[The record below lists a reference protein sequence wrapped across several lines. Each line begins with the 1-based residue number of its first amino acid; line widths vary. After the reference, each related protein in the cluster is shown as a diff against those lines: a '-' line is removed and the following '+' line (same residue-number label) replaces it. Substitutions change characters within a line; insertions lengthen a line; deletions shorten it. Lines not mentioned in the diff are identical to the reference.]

1 MDSTEFLPQKPYQR
15 LCWRTRVAAGVLGLL
30 AIASSAHADTTSGRQ
45 ANERGDYQRAMEE
58 WQAAADHN
66 DPEAEFGVGTLYE
79 FGAGELKQDYKRAAE
94 WYKRAATHGNTGAE
108 YRLALLYAAGGDDF
122 ESDLV
127 EAYKW
132 ASLAAQSEG
141 VWGTL
146 AADLVKQLEKV
157 ATIGQQAD
165 GIKRAA
171 DWNEARA
178 PKKPPAER
186 TAPAVVE
193 DTSSRPTNSGCPGW
207 PFPTL
212 PCTDRFPALETSHQ
226 PHSNPTLPTALSP
239 AGPDPGT
246 QPAPAANSSLDQL
259 DRALKQINC
268 AALRTRLSGRGWPVI
283 FGAVPDSDQKAKVVQ
298 LAVRFFPA
306 SQPGINVDIV
316 PAPLCQTLAALD
328 SLGLTGLLAEGSLAL
343 RLNNGTLRLR
353 EGDPIKLEVKAPAY
367 PIDLRIDYFSVD
379 GQVLHL
385 TSAGGEPI
393 PRIAARETRL
403 FGSAANGQI
412 WKAGGAPF
420 GTELISVI
428 GTPTPLDLG
437 GSRPQV
443 EPAEDYLR
451 DLKGALGRRDPG
463 PGHPAVIATVLVTT
477 AGTGSSP

>member
-1 MDSTEFLPQKPYQR
+1 MDSTEVLPQKPRQR
-15 LCWRTRVAAGVLGLL
+15 LCWRTRVAAGVVGLL
-30 AIASSAHADTTSGRQ
+30 AIALPARADTTSGRL
-45 ANERGDYQRAMEE
+45 AYERGDYRRAMEE

-122 ESDLV
+122 GSDLV

-146 AADLVKQLEKV
+146 TADLVKQLEKV
-157 ATIGQQAD
+157 TTISQQAD

-171 DWNEARA
+171 DWNEART
-178 PKKPPAER
+178 PKKAPTEP
-186 TAPAVVE
+186 TVPAVVE

-212 PCTDRFPALETSHQ
+212 PCTDRFPALDTSHQ
-226 PHSNPTLPTALSP
+226 PHANPAPSTARQPT
-239 AGPDPGT
+239 GPDPGI

-268 AALRTRLSGRGWPVI
+268 ATLRTRISGRGWPLI
-283 FGAVPDSDQKAKVVQ
+283 SGAVPDSDQKAKVAQ
-298 LAVRFFPA
+298 LAARFFPG
-306 SQPGINVDIV
+306 SQSGINVDIV
-316 PAPLCQTLAALD
+316 PAPLCQSLVTLNA
-328 SLGLTGLLAEGSLAL
+328 LGLAGVLAEGSLGL
-343 RLNNGTLRLR
+343 RLNNGTSQLR
-353 EGDPIKLEVKAPAY
+353 EGDPIKLEVKGPAY

-385 TSAGGEPI
+385 TSAGAEPI

-420 GTELISVI
+420 GTELISAI

-443 EPAEDYLR
+443 EPAENYLR
-451 DLKGALGRRDPG
+451 DLKGALGRSDPG
-463 PGHPAVIATVLVTT
+463 PGHPAVVATVLVTT
-477 AGTGSSP
+477 AGAGSSP